1 MKATHIFTYLLL
13 AASLAAGCD
22 NIAEDDRYIKTEKPV
37 VENPRN
43 LLIME
48 FTGNSCS
55 NCPTGAAT
63 IDQIKEDEPGRVIS
77 VGLHPDGSTFT
88 RPVRTTHNASKTQDF
103 RSEAATAIF
112 DYYGKPNV
120 FPCAIFNGVESSMS
134 TSIPDWTT
142 KALDAL
148 KESSAMNISATSTY
162 DAETRNLA
170 VDYTIEFVNTVTS
183 RINATVW
190 LVENDILGTQTMPDG
205 KTNRDYVH
213 NHVLR
218 TSLNGSWGEEI
229 GSGFDSD
236 TTPVTKSASIT
247 LQEDWVAENCDLV
260 IFVYSDDNKEVQQ
273 AIQIPAVAVSEE

>member
-1 MKATHIFTYLLL
+1 MKATHFLTYTLLL
-13 AASLAAGCD
+13 AALATGCD
-22 NIAEDDRYIKTEKPV
+22 NIAEDDRYSKVEKPV

-55 NCPTGAAT
+55 NCPTGAST
-63 IDQIKEDEPGRVIS
+63 IEQIKEDEPGRVIS
-77 VGLHPDGSTFT
+77 VGLHPEGSTFT
-88 RPVRTTHNASKTQDF
+88 RPVNTTHSASKRQDF

-120 FPCAIFNGVESSMS
+120 FPCAIFNGLESSMS
-134 TSIPDWTT
+134 TSIPDWIT
-142 KALDAL
+142 KATDAL
-148 KESSAMNISATSTY
+148 KASAAMNISATTSY
-162 DAETRNLA
+162 DAESRNLA

-183 RINATVW
+183 KINATVW

-218 TSLNGSWGEEI
+218 ASLNGNWGEEI

-236 TTPVTKSASIT
+236 TTPITKTASMT

-260 IFVYSDDNKEVQQ
+260 IFVYSDDNKEVEQ
-273 AIQIPAVAVSEE
+273 AIQIPAVAVYEE